1 MKIPAFVG
9 GLCVGMVA
17 GAMLDMAAHP
27 GPKVRKTAVGKA
39 MQRLGNAM
47 DSAWVSVTSKMH

>member
-1 MKIPAFVG
+1 MNLTAFLRGV
-9 GLCVGMVA
+9 CVGMVA
-17 GAMLDMAAHP
+17 GAAVDMAARP
-27 GPKVRKTAVGKA
+27 YPKSRKTVVGKA